1 MRERHDM
8 KATST
13 TTLVTGATGLIGS
26 EVAAK
31 LAAEGHA
38 VIALVHTRQQIVRN
52 NGRHAGTTELSDQP
66 QAGQIATLRG
76 DVTKPRLG
84 LEAAQYDLLQSRLDR
99 VVHCAAT
106 TDFGRS
112 QEVYEALNVSG
123 TRHVLDLVAS
133 APSGPIS
140 LVHVSTAYVCG
151 ERVGDVREDELD
163 AGQSFGTAYE
173 KSKFRA
179 EMMVRSEATTG
190 LPVVIVRPSVVVGA
204 ARSGIVREFKNIY
217 PLLKL
222 FTEGRVRSIPG
233 LYDAKLDLAPVD
245 HVAAVIS
252 QAALRFEEAAGRTFH
267 AIGASPHT
275 LRDFSDVLAEYP
287 SFHAPRY
294 VPPATFNVD
303 RLPGSERMYYERV
316 VRFYETF
323 FVRRMTFVCDD
334 ATAFIGK
341 RPAVHGKPLLR
352 QLLNYCLRVG
362 YLGAPLPPVD
372 EVLASLA
379 GADDS
384 ARHEARQPISPST

>member
-1 MRERHDM
+1 M
-8 KATST
+8 KTT

-31 LAAEGHA
+31 LAAEGYA
-38 VIALVHTRQQIVRN
+38 VIALVHTRQQIARN
-52 NGRHAGTTELSDQP
+52 NGRNARTTELNDQP
-66 QAGQIATLRG
+66 QAGEIATLRG

-84 LEAAQYDLLQSRLDR
+84 LAARQYDMLQTRLDR

-123 TRHVLDLVAS
+123 TRHVLDLVTSGPS
-133 APSGPIS
+133 APIS

-173 KSKFRA
+173 ESKFRA
-179 EMMVRSEATTG
+179 EMMVRGEAASG
-190 LPVVIVRPSVVVGA
+190 LPVVIVRPSVVVGT
-204 ARSGIVREFKNIY
+204 ARSGAVREFKNIY

-233 LYDAKLDLAPVD
+233 LYDAKLDLVPVD
-245 HVAAVIS
+245 HVAEVIT
-252 QAALRFEEAAGRTFH
+252 QAARRFEEAAGRTFH

-294 VPPATFNVD
+294 VPPATFNVA
-303 RLPGSERMYYERV
+303 RLPASERMYYERV

-323 FVRRMTFVCDD
+323 FVRRMTFVADD
-334 ATAFIGK
+334 ATAFVGG
-341 RPAVHGKPLLR
+341 RPPLDGKPFLR
-352 QLLNYCLRVG
+352 KLLNYCLRVG

-379 GADDS
+379 
-384 ARHEARQPISPST
+384 STDASTRSGVPLG